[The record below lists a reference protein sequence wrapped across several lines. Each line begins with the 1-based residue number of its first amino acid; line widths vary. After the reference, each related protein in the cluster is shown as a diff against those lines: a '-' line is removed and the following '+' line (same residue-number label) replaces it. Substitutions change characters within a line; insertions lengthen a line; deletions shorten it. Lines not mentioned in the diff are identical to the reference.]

1 MINDPLVKKLLAS
14 VVEEE
19 YKSNLEKRFRE
30 EFPDEEPP
38 ENIYSI
44 INALQLPQEDITE
57 IVENIKETVE
67 KTMIPIIEA
76 LTNGITTDEEI
87 ANKTGIK
94 LNIVRKILYKFYDLG
109 IANYKR
115 SKDPETQWYTYSWK
129 FEETELINQIIKS
142 SEKEIEDLTKQLE
155 QEENNMFFA
164 CPYCHLR
171 LTFDEASEKEFW
183 CSCGEDLVF
192 QDNTEIIE
200 NIKKNIDK
208 NKKDLKKFQKKVK

>member
-1 MINDPLVKKLLAS
+1 MINNPLVKKLLAS

-44 INALQLPQEDITE
+44 INALQLPQEDINE

-67 KTMIPIIEA
+67 KTMIPIIDA

-129 FEETELINQIIKS
+129 FEETELINQIIKN
-142 SEKEIEDLTKQLE
+142 SEKEIEDLTRQLE
-155 QEENNMFFA
+155 QEENNMFFE

>member
-19 YKSNLEKRFRE
+19 YKTNLEKRFKE

-38 ENIYSI
+38 ESIYSI
-44 INALQLPQEDITE
+44 ISALQLPQEDVKE
-57 IVENIKETVE
+57 IVDDIKNTVE

-87 ANKTGIK
+87 ANETKIK

-115 SKDPETQWYTYSWK
+115 SKDPETQWYTYSWT
-129 FEETELINQIIKS
+129 FEEEELANQIIKN
-142 SEKEIEDLTKQLE
+142 SEKEIVELNRQLE
-155 QEENNMFFA
+155 QEENNMFFV

-183 CSCGEDLVF
+183 CSCGEDLTF
-192 QDNTEIIE
+192 QDNSEIIK
-200 NIKKNIDK
+200 NIKKNIK
-208 NKKDLKKFQKKVK
+208 NSEKDLKKFQKKVK